1 MWKAAWQF
9 SYDMSQKDKL
19 PNSNIHNY
27 LFLHTLIL
35 LVYSCSFSL
44 QPHGTVIFFWMRS
57 RFVKIAWVCR
67 INKRSPNLSG
77 LGKAKVYFLLRK
89 ILLWSRWL
97 ISFCF
102 WSHSRIKPSGTFVVL
117 SSQQGTFALQN
128 TAQNSH
134 WNSHLLPLCFT
145 LEMTCLFS
153 L

>member
-1 MWKAAWQF
+1 
-9 SYDMSQKDKL
+9 MSQKDLL

-27 LFLHTLIL
+27 HLLHILIL

-44 QPHGTVIFFWMRS
+44 CLQQPHKTVIFFWMRS
-57 RFVKIAWVCR
+57 RFVKIAWVCH
-67 INKRSPNLSG
+67 ISKISPNLSG
-77 LGKAKVYFLLRK
+77 LRKAKVYILLRK

-97 ISFCF
+97 VSFCS
-102 WSHSRIKPSGTFVVL
+102 WSLSGIKPSGIFVVL
-117 SSQQGTFALQN
+117 PSQQGSFALQN